1 MCKYYTRRDSCSY
14 ESLFYLKEEN
24 LMPSL
29 KGRAK
34 AKTESQ
40 ETKGTKTVEVRMRKV
55 EFEKNPSLKA
65 FFTAT
70 VTGYPVATR
79 VTFTE
84 KEKEESD
91 DTEEINPDDF
101 NILFQSK
108 VGKDGKRYPL
118 LHPIDAE
125 TRNDIKLNIL
135 SAFKRFFEDEKDV
148 FVDENDIAVS
158 QVAEKNYFKGQVGD
172 ALVQTTRTMA
182 LKDMELHVNKD
193 GNYYITYPSYPSK
206 QKNAEGKYDRFPYYW
221 PQKDSDTTQAI
232 LEAAVK
238 EYEKA

>member
-1 MCKYYTRRDSCSY
+1 
-14 ESLFYLKEEN
+14 
-24 LMPSL
+24 MPSL
-29 KGRAK
+29 RGRAK

-40 ETKGTKTVEVRMRKV
+40 EKETKTVDVRMRKV
-55 EFEKNPSLKA
+55 EFENNPSLKA

-125 TRNDIKLNIL
+125 TRNDIKLNVL

>member
-1 MCKYYTRRDSCSY
+1 
-14 ESLFYLKEEN
+14 
-24 LMPSL
+24 MPSL

-40 ETKGTKTVEVRMRKV
+40 EKETKTVDVRMRKV
-55 EFEKNPSLKA
+55 EFENNPSLKA

-125 TRNDIKLNIL
+125 TRNDIKLNVL

-193 GNYYITYPSYPSK
+193 GNYLSK
-206 QKNAEGKYDRFPYYW
+206 LSK
-221 PQKDSDTTQAI
+221 
-232 LEAAVK
+232 
-238 EYEKA
+238 